1 MTQKERILKALEEG
15 RELTPKDAI
24 NEFGCFRLSARICD
38 LKEEGHNI
46 ITTMI
51 KVPTSDYGETHV
63 ASYKLMPIID
73 TNQLTLFG
81 DSHGR

>member
-46 ITTMI
+46 ITTI
-51 KVPTSDYGETHV
+51 
-63 ASYKLMPIID
+63 
-73 TNQLTLFG
+73 
-81 DSHGR
+81 